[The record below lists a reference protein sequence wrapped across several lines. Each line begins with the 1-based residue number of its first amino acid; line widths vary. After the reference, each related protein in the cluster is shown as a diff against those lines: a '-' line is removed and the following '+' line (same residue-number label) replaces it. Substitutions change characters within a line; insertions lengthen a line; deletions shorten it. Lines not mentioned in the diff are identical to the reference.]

1 MHIAFIRPAA
11 QANAYINNVPLNY
24 VHLSAYLRENGHEA
38 GILDLVLKGMTTFH
52 VDDYI
57 RSRDVKVAG
66 IGCMT
71 CEFPDAVAE
80 ARRLKQ
86 VHPGIRIVFG
96 GAHASGDPEECL
108 ERGRGRSL
116 QDSRRAPRP

>member
-1 MHIAFIRPAA
+1 MFRTTIPGEGNLTLRTDMHIAFIRPAA

-57 RSRDVKVAG
+57 RSRDVKVAAS
-66 IGCMT
+66 
-71 CEFPDAVAE
+71 DA
-80 ARRLKQ
+80 
-86 VHPGIRIVFG
+86 
-96 GAHASGDPEECL
+96 
-108 ERGRGRSL
+108 
-116 QDSRRAPRP
+116 